1 MKIGL
6 FTDSLQDLS
15 FTSALDWIAA
25 QGIEAVEIGTG
36 NFSPAPHCDVDK
48 LLNDETA
55 RADFKAAIE
64 SRDLTLSALNCNGNL
79 LDPHPARRAK
89 SQDTFFKTVE
99 AANQLGLDTVVTMS
113 GCPGDPTGGTYP
125 NWVTC
130 TWQREFVELGERQ
143 WAEQVEPFWKKA
155 GKFAADHGVKVAIEM
170 HPGQSVY
177 NTRSLLHLREI
188 VGPHLGAN
196 LDPSHLFWQGMDP
209 LVVVRALGHSGAFHV
224 HAKDTMIDPQEM
236 ALNGGLD
243 TRPPVGSMV
252 GQRSWA
258 FRTVGFGHA
267 EAWWRDFVSTLRL
280 MGYDGALSIEHED
293 RLMSSREGI
302 AKSVQF
308 LKPIVPKTAGE
319 AWS

>member
-15 FTSALDWIAA
+15 FADALDWIAA
-25 QGIEAVEIGTG
+25 QGLEAVEIGAG
-36 NFSPAPHCDVDK
+36 NFSPAPHCAVDK
-48 LLNDETA
+48 LLSGENA
-55 RADFKAAIE
+55 RAEFKAAIE
-64 SRDLTLSALNCNGNL
+64 SRGLTLSALNCNGNL
-79 LDPHPARRAK
+79 LDPHRERRRKA
-89 SQDTFFKTVE
+89 QDTFYKTVE
-99 AANQLGLDTVVTMS
+99 AAGKLGLDTIVTMS

-143 WAEQVEPFWKKA
+143 WAEEIEPFWKQA

-177 NTRSLLHLREI
+177 NTRTLLRLREI
-188 VGPHLGAN
+188 AGPGLGAN

-209 LVVVRALGHSGAFHV
+209 LVVARALGQNGVFHV
-224 HAKDTMIDPQEM
+224 HAKDTKIDPQEM

-243 TRPPVGSMV
+243 TRPTSLV
-252 GQRSWA
+252 GQRAWA
-258 FRTVGFGHA
+258 FRTVGYGHG

-280 MGYDGALSIEHED
+280 MGYDGVLSIEHED
-293 RLMSSREGI
+293 RLMGSREGI
-302 AKSVQF
+302 VKSVEF
-308 LKPIVPKTAGE
+308 LKPLVLKTPAE
-319 AWS
+319 AWI